1 MTRQV
6 ILVIICFR
14 EVMNLKKLLLIIAAV
29 MLTAS
34 CAGQSDTSYVNELR
48 ERGADEEEID
58 ALIEYEKNNENLP
71 EGGYVDVT
79 GRTIEE
85 VAKERGLTLEEY
97 LAEFDLPED
106 MPGLVSENEA
116 YYTIPAKRMAE
127 LLDMSFDTLKQVFN
141 LPESVTEETTWGEAM
156 GETTL
161 GAYAGED
168 NVESFKE
175 MYKLDDSVT
184 ADTLWKDVREQVD
197 AVKKEQRETQQTAEP
212 EE

>member
-1 MTRQV
+1 M
-6 ILVIICFR
+6 
-14 EVMNLKKLLLIIAAV
+14 KKLLLIIAAV

-48 ERGADEEEID
+48 ERGEDEEEID

-71 EGGYVDVT
+71 VGGYVDVT